1 MKRIALVMLVLVV
14 LALAAACGSG
24 GEAEPVEVEPTP
36 GEATG
41 LDGATV
47 LAEKC
52 DGVCHSLERVQAE
65 DLDAVGWA
73 AVIDDMIA
81 RGADVSDDE
90 AAALAEYLALQY
102 AERQATRGT
111 GAGGHLLVGRSDHDR
126 GMVSVRRDDAR
137 GTVALLC
144 RALRHR

>member
-1 MKRIALVMLVLVV
+1 MKRFALVALMLAVLV
-14 LALAAACGSG
+14 LAAACGST
-24 GEAEPVEVEPTP
+24 AEPDAVEVEPTP

-52 DGVCHSLERVQAE
+52 DGVCHTLERIESE

-90 AAALAEYLALQY
+90 AAALAEYLALQ
-102 AERQATRGT
+102 
-111 GAGGHLLVGRSDHDR
+111 
-126 GMVSVRRDDAR
+126 
-137 GTVALLC
+137 
-144 RALRHR
+144 